1 MADRIS
7 NKDSFLA
14 KKKTVKQP
22 KALWQ
27 KRTAGIAR
35 WLHIYL
41 SMASFVVVLFFAV
54 TGLTLNH
61 ADWFGGQVK
70 INKLAGTLNPRWVK
84 TKDTTAVAKLAIV
97 EFLRNKNSIKGS
109 VSEFRIEDD
118 HISVSFNGPGY
129 AADTYIDRDNGR
141 YKITETRFGLVAVLN
156 DLHKGRDAGKS
167 WAMVIDVTAMLLTII
182 SLTGIVMICLMKKKR
197 LSGLLMVIT
206 GAVVIGLIY
215 YFFVK

>member
-1 MADRIS
+1 MADRTS
-7 NKDSFLA
+7 NRDSIVA
-14 KKKTVKQP
+14 VKKVGKQP

-41 SMASFVVVLFFAV
+41 SMVSFVVVLFFAV

-61 ADWFGGQVK
+61 ADWFGDRAR
-70 INKLAGTLNPRWVK
+70 ISKLAGTLNPRWVK

-97 EFLRNKNSIKGS
+97 EFLRSKNSIKGS

-118 HISVSFNGPGY
+118 HISVSFNSPGY
-129 AADTYIDRDNGR
+129 AADTYIDRNNGR
-141 YKITETRFGLVAVLN
+141 YKVTETRFGLVAVLN
-156 DLHKGRDAGKS
+156 DLHKGRDAGKG
-167 WAMVIDVTAMLLTII
+167 WAIVIDVAAILLTIV
-182 SLTGIVMICLMKKKR
+182 SLTGIVMIFLMKKKR
-197 LSGLLMVIT
+197 FSGLLTVIT
-206 GAVVIGLIY
+206 GAAIVGMIY

>member
-1 MADRIS
+1 MADRTS
-7 NKDSFLA
+7 SRDSVLA
-14 KKKTVKQP
+14 EKKTGKQP

-41 SMASFVVVLFFAV
+41 SMVSFVVVLFFAV

-118 HISVSFNGPGY
+118 RISVSFNGPGY

-156 DLHKGRDAGKS
+156 DLHKGRDAGKG
-167 WAMVIDVTAMLLTII
+167 WAKVIDVTAILLTII

-197 LSGLLMVIT
+197 FSGLLTVIT
-206 GAVVIGLIY
+206 GAAVIGLIY